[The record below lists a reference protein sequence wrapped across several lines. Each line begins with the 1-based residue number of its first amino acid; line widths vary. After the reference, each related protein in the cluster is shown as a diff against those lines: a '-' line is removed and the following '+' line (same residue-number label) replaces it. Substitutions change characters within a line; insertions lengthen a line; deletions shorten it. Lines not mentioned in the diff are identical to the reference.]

1 MLENM
6 VLRYSGLLRPVFGL
20 FLPDEP
26 KEHSTFVFQA
36 YESIHGFITME
47 IKAVRT
53 FETSGRNYASTRRNN
68 PEGLVPQHEN
78 GFEINGE
85 S

>member
-1 MLENM
+1 
-6 VLRYSGLLRPVFGL
+6 
-20 FLPDEP
+20 
-26 KEHSTFVFQA
+26 
-36 YESIHGFITME
+36 ME

-53 FETSGRNYASTRRNN
+53 FETSERNYATTRRNN